1 MNALEQQKMKLKY
14 IEKERKTLLGD
25 IRVAQSRIA
34 ELNRQRQN
42 IIMKEE

>member
-1 MNALEQQKMKLKY
+1 MKPEERDRLKLKY

-42 IIMKEE
+42 LIMKEE

>member
-1 MNALEQQKMKLKY
+1 MKPEERDRLKLKY

-34 ELNRQRQN
+34 EN
-42 IIMKEE
+42 

>member
-1 MNALEQQKMKLKY
+1 MTNATELKLKY
-14 IEKERKTLLGD
+14 IEKERKMLLGD

-42 IIMKEE
+42 LIMLQEG